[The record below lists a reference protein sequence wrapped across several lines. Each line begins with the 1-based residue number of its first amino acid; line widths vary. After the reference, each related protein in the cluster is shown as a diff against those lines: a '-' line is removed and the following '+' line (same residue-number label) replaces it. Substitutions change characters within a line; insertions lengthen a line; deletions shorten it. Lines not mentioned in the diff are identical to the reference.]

1 VGVVRC
7 EMNLR
12 LVWGGRKKV
21 VRWQL
26 DCVGI
31 LLLIVEEI
39 NGERVYIYI
48 YWKQNANCRISMQH
62 EQIQVDI
69 LHSASSAPLILV
81 SLHSLHTKILKKIE
95 GRVGIVFGLS
105 KSSIRSDPSPRT
117 TTPWFLSVGFVFVF
131 I

>member
-1 VGVVRC
+1 
-7 EMNLR
+7 M
-12 LVWGGRKKV
+12 
-21 VRWQL
+21 
-26 DCVGI
+26 
-31 LLLIVEEI
+31 
-39 NGERVYIYI
+39 ERGSIYI